1 MIFLGTPQLRG
12 GVNIFFF
19 YKVSFEKHPNAHVL
33 WVTFGDLSSI
43 GIVWSPL
50 VLLVTHVCARFES
63 YFQNAIL
70 GSTDPFVFKVIR
82 ICGSV

>member
-1 MIFLGTPQLRG
+1 MLIVQSRFMNL
-12 GVNIFFF
+12 
-19 YKVSFEKHPNAHVL
+19 KHAFQAKFCDRV